1 MSTTPE
7 PVRKSAA
14 LQVFAVTLISFLA
27 LGFDWGIELTL
38 AANGLA
44 VAAVQLANAFWLRDA
59 VAPVEGLHDRLAA
72 LGQHPAHN
80 G

>member
-1 MSTTPE
+1 MSTSPE

-44 VAAVQLANAFWLRDA
+44 VAAAPAAPIVGIVGGLIRHVE
-59 VAPVEGLHDRLAA
+59 VASS
-72 LGQHPAHN
+72 
-80 G
+80 